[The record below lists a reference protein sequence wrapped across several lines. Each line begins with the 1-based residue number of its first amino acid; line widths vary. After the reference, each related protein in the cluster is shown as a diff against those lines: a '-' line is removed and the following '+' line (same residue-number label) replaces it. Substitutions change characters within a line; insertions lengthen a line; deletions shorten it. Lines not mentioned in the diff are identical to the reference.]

1 MEAIADQLH
10 SLKIDPAKCEV
21 KIVVN
26 RVYSTSAKRYHED
39 PKYRKDFLGSYY
51 VNEEDVDTL
60 HDLYIK
66 SLEAGDRL
74 HLTEK
79 HREGKSPIYID
90 FDFKQLSGDRL
101 YTPEHVR
108 EVYLAIAQGASHYVQ
123 FTPEDLTC
131 YVLEKPSPRPDKNHP
146 YKDGFH
152 LIFPDIVTSP
162 TVQHLIRKNILD
174 SNSLAEIFGDCGFK
188 NNYSDMYDEA
198 VIEKNNLMMY
208 GSQKVDE
215 PAAWTVSYLLTGQ
228 DGDEEECEL
237 EPAELV
243 LELCVRNKFT
253 CNPTIATA
261 TAEIE
266 AYAAERAKK
275 AEKPAQASLS
285 RFAGNNA
292 ITFDR
297 LKALIAGLAEE
308 RAAGR
313 DSWSK
318 CMWAIMN
325 VSKDNGFSEFQK
337 MKLGHQFSEL
347 SHSHYDEDGVDK
359 FLADG
364 VKEHTNPINLAT
376 LILYLKQDNPDVY
389 DTLFGGVKSYDETK
403 MEFERNHFK
412 VMQPL
417 CFVEVEADDQSLYY
431 RGKREFLEAYE
442 NLYCTVKKVDKN
454 GIEYTE
460 KEAFVKLWF
469 ADTQIRTYKKLV
481 FCPPPTPVPAD
492 CFNTYNGMQA
502 EKAEADVSCGSIE
515 PFLRHAAVL
524 CNNVPQHT
532 EYFLKYLA
540 HIVQFPGKLSNVAI
554 VLKSIVEGV
563 GKNTFLD
570 FFMKL
575 VLGEELSYESA
586 NPVRDLFSR
595 FSQRRKERLMIVI
608 NETSGK
614 DTHAFSEQ
622 IKDMI
627 TSTTYNHEE
636 KGIRPIKMN
645 NYARLIFT
653 TNNDVPVKIGQHD
666 RRFVVFEASNEL
678 VGNAE
683 YFRNFAQYAADP
695 NNALAVYEY
704 LKSLDLS
711 TIHLEN
717 DRPKTEEYLEIQ
729 KNTIKPE
736 YRFLG
741 SMIEI
746 YRKNHNS
753 DVVAFKGLDI
763 FIEFSK
769 WMTQAIPLQITS
781 TQFGRTLNT
790 LMKLTD
796 SVQKRRLGTGVV
808 YEINLL
814 NLQHWMVEKKYI
826 DDGTG
831 LDDVER
837 SVPVFRPE

>member
-1 MEAIADQLH
+1 
-10 SLKIDPAKCEV
+10 
-21 KIVVN
+21 
-26 RVYSTSAKRYHED
+26 
-39 PKYRKDFLGSYY
+39 
-51 VNEEDVDTL
+51 
-60 HDLYIK
+60 
-66 SLEAGDRL
+66 
-74 HLTEK
+74 
-79 HREGKSPIYID
+79 
-90 FDFKQLSGDRL
+90 
-101 YTPEHVR
+101 
-108 EVYLAIAQGASHYVQ
+108 
-123 FTPEDLTC
+123 
-131 YVLEKPSPRPDKNHP
+131 
-146 YKDGFH
+146 
-152 LIFPDIVTSP
+152 
-162 TVQHLIRKNILD
+162 
-174 SNSLAEIFGDCGFK
+174 
-188 NNYSDMYDEA
+188 
-198 VIEKNNLMMY
+198 
-208 GSQKVDE
+208 
-215 PAAWTVSYLLTGQ
+215 LLTGQ

-243 LELCVRNKFT
+243 LELCVRNKST

-266 AYAAERAKK
+266 AYDTERAKK
-275 AEKPAQASLS
+275 AEKPVQTSLS

-325 VSKDNGFSEFQK
+325 ESKDNGFSEFQK

-347 SHSHYDEDGVDK
+347 SPIHYDEGGVDK

-364 VKEHTNPINLAT
+364 VKEHTNPINLVT
-376 LILYLKQDNPDVY
+376 LIMYLKQDSPDVY

-403 MEFERNHFK
+403 MIFERNHFK

-417 CFVEVEADDQSLYY
+417 CIVEVEESDLSLYY
-431 RGKREFLEAYE
+431 RGKTKFLEAYE
-442 NLYCTVKKVDKN
+442 NLYCIVKKVDKK

-460 KEAFVKLWF
+460 KDKFVKLWL
-469 ADTQIRTYKKLV
+469 ADSQIRTYKKLV

-492 CFNTYNGMQA
+492 CFNTYNGMKA
-502 EKAEADVSCGSIE
+502 EKAEADISFGSVE

-524 CNNVPQHT
+524 CNNVPHHT
-532 EYFLKYLA
+532 EYLLKYLA

-554 VLKSIVEGV
+554 VLKSIVKIV

-575 VLGEELSYESA
+575 VLGEDLSYESA

-595 FSQRRKERLMIVI
+595 FSQGRKERLMIVI

-666 RRFVVFEASNEL
+666 
-678 VGNAE
+678 
-683 YFRNFAQYAADP
+683 
-695 NNALAVYEY
+695 
-704 LKSLDLS
+704 
-711 TIHLEN
+711 
-717 DRPKTEEYLEIQ
+717 
-729 KNTIKPE
+729 
-736 YRFLG
+736 
-741 SMIEI
+741 
-746 YRKNHNS
+746 
-753 DVVAFKGLDI
+753 
-763 FIEFSK
+763 
-769 WMTQAIPLQITS
+769 
-781 TQFGRTLNT
+781 
-790 LMKLTD
+790 
-796 SVQKRRLGTGVV
+796 
-808 YEINLL
+808 
-814 NLQHWMVEKKYI
+814 
-826 DDGTG
+826 
-831 LDDVER
+831 
-837 SVPVFRPE
+837 